1 MKSITFIRHAKSSW
15 QYKLPDEKRP
25 LNKRGLFDA
34 EFMSSLAIIKSIQPD
49 AVFCSSAERTRET
62 CNFFLRN
69 AVSSGIEVAYS
80 EDLYDFSGSSVEAFI
95 KRINPKLSKVFIFG
109 HNNALTALVNQMGNQ
124 HIDNI
129 PTCGIVKINFKS
141 KTWRDCS
148 KGTIEFQLFPKNL
161 TP

>member
-1 MKSITFIRHAKSSW
+1 MLCFVAL
-15 QYKLPDEKRP
+15 QNALEKL
-25 LNKRGLFDA
+25 
-34 EFMSSLAIIKSIQPD
+34 
-49 AVFCSSAERTRET
+49 

-69 AVSSGIEVAYS
+69 AVSSEIEVAYS
-80 EDLYDFSGSSVEAFI
+80 EDLYDFSGTSVEAFI
-95 KRINPKLSKVFIFG
+95 KRINPKLSNVFIFG

-141 KTWRDCS
+141 KTWCDCS

-161 TP
+161 TT